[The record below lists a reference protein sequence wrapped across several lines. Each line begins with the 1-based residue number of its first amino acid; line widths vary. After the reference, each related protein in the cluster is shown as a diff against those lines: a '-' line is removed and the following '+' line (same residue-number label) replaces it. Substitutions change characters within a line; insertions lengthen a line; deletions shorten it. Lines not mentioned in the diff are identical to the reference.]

1 MPPQPT
7 RHAVPAVRPAEP
19 DVFPLAERAP
29 VAVGQ
34 RGIQIN
40 TLEDLYRFAKAVVL
54 SGLAPKGM
62 DKAETILVAIQ
73 LGMEL
78 GMSPMSSLQN
88 IAIINGR
95 PGIFG
100 DAALA
105 LVRASGLLED
115 YTQEVTGAGD
125 ALVATVTS
133 KRVGFDPIVSTFSM
147 TDAKRA
153 GLLGKSGPWA
163 QYPER
168 MLLFRARGFNL
179 RDNFGDVLKGLR
191 TTEELQDIP
200 ATGVRHAA
208 APAFEPPAGEVVPPA
223 APLPAPPAREPGI
236 EEED

>member
-1 MPPQPT
+1 MPPQTT
-7 RHAVPAVRPAEP
+7 RHAVPTVRPAEP

-200 ATGVRHAA
+200 APGPRHLP
-208 APAFEPPAGEVVPPA
+208 APPFDPPAGEVVPPA
-223 APLPAPPAREPGI
+223 APPPRDPGI